1 MTLEKI
7 KRAYCL
13 LPAPFLMAMLLG
25 ACTIASTPP
34 PRLQQSFEHLAPVT
48 WLAAPPQLLYAPSL
62 ETDFRENIKGKG
74 YDPVNIV
81 RFWLRDRVQTHTPAA
96 PQKTHMRVQFIVE
109 RAEIIEKRSVQK
121 SKFSSLL
128 DRDLIQ
134 LGGLLQV
141 KIVIK
146 HASGQIDHNVMVAKS
161 VFTHVGAI
169 SLNELDTGYFKVFQ
183 KLSADFDRQTEA
195 YLNRKKLINTTNN

>member
-1 MTLEKI
+1 MTPREIIRYFNLI
-7 KRAYCL
+7 SL
-13 LPAPFLMAMLLG
+13 QWVMVMMLS

-34 PRLQQSFEHLAPVT
+34 PRLQQSFEHLPAIT

-62 ETDFRENIKGKG
+62 ETDLRENIKGKG
-74 YDPVNIV
+74 YDPVNIL
-81 RFWLRDRVQTHTPAA
+81 RFWLRDRVQTTTTPAS
-96 PQKTHMRVQFIVE
+96 QKTNMQVQFIVQ

-121 SKFSSLL
+121 SSFSSLL

-134 LGGLLQV
+134 LGGVLQV

-146 HASGQIDHNVMVAKS
+146 HASGQIDQNVIEVKS
-161 VFTHVGAI
+161 VFTHDGTI

-183 KLSADFDRQTEA
+183 KLSDGFNEQTES
-195 YLNRKKLINTTNN
+195 YLTRKKIINATI